1 MSAIDFGK
9 VRLVNTRAS
18 GGATKGPAS
27 GRHLAFAA
35 VLGLLTIVPFHL
47 TAAKPTPQNTI
58 KNIMVIQLENESY
71 STTFGSSSPAVYLNG
86 TLLKKGQL
94 IPNWFATGHVS
105 LDNYI
110 AEISGQGSTPS
121 TNSDC
126 INAATLSTSFT
137 GQYFDVKPGTDD
149 PSKTAHPG
157 QVIGDG
163 CIFPRP
169 KAATGANAALHGA
182 STIGDQLDEKYG
194 QVTFGAT
201 DIVYKPGAI
210 LWREYAEDMGKTA
223 ARDNGDA
230 DSLGGRDCAHPA
242 IGGADGTN
250 KATAADQY
258 ATRHNGF
265 MYFHSVIDNQA
276 RCDAHV
282 VPLGS
287 VKVGKGTGG
296 ADAFYGHLYRDLSS
310 AAKTP
315 KFMFVTPN
323 LCNDG
328 HDGTCTGLN
337 TEGTNVG
344 GLAGAD
350 LWLKHWMPMIF
361 ASPAY
366 QSGQLLV
373 VLTFDEGSISDAA
386 ACNTA
391 LSADKAICAYP
402 TGPKM
407 TNFGYSP
414 LMGTL
419 KIQTAPTR
427 TGVYPGGGQV
437 GAVLFNKVLIK
448 GGVVNMTGQYNHFS
462 ALRSYED
469 LLQIT
474 TGGDDGHGH
483 LGFAALPALNRAT
496 FGSDVFN
503 N

>member
-1 MSAIDFGK
+1 
-9 VRLVNTRAS
+9 
-18 GGATKGPAS
+18 
-27 GRHLAFAA
+27 
-35 VLGLLTIVPFHL
+35 
-47 TAAKPTPQNTI
+47 
-58 KNIMVIQLENESY
+58 MVIQLENESY
-71 STTFGSSSPAVYLNG
+71 SETFSASSPAVYLNR
-86 TLLKKGQL
+86 TLLKQGEL
-94 IPNWFATGHVS
+94 VPNWFATGHVS

-126 INAATLSTSFT
+126 INAAKLPGDPT
-137 GQYFDVKPGTDD
+137 GQYFNVLPGTDD
-149 PSKTAHPG
+149 PNKTAHPG

-169 KAATGANAALHGA
+169 RDATGSVPAHHGA

-194 QVTFGAT
+194 QVDFRAYQV
-201 DIVYKPGAI
+201 VYTPGPV
-210 LWREYAEDMGKTA
+210 LWREYAEDMGKTPS
-223 ARDNGDA
+223 RDNGDF
-230 DSLGGRDCAHPA
+230 DRLGGRDCAHPVV
-242 IGGADGTN
+242 GGADGTN
-250 KATAADQY
+250 SATAQDQY

-265 MYFHSVIDNQA
+265 MYFHSVIDNKA

-282 VPLGS
+282 VPLGW
-287 VKVGKGTGG
+287 VKVGAGAGGT
-296 ADAFYGHLYRDLSS
+296 DAFYGHLHQDLASIDT
-310 AAKTP
+310 TP

-328 HDGTCTGLN
+328 HDGTCKGLN
-337 TEGTNVG
+337 TEGTHVG

-361 ASPAY
+361 ASQAY

-373 VLTFDEGSISDAA
+373 VLTFDEGALSDSA
-386 ACNTA
+386 ACNKA
-391 LSADKAICAYP
+391 LTADKGICAYP
-402 TGPKM
+402 TGPNM

-414 LMGTL
+414 VLGAFGL
-419 KIQTAPTR
+419 QKKPTT
-427 TGVYPGGGQV
+427 TGVYPGGGQI

-448 GGVVNMTGQYNHFS
+448 GGTVNVKGQYNHYS

-483 LGFAALPALNRAT
+483 LGYAASPALTGAT
-496 FGSDVFN
+496 FGSDIFN